1 MNSAIGSLCELE
13 SSRRYSCCNKIIN
26 TNSYQING
34 FYSLGVLRVLNGAF
48 IYFYRVCV
56 NQRRFRTRV

>member
-1 MNSAIGSLCELE
+1 MNSAIGSLCELQ
-13 SSRRYSCCNKIIN
+13 SSRRYSCCKIIN

-34 FYSLGVLRVLNGAF
+34 FYSLVVLRVLNGAF